1 MRPIARIRAAE
12 NSCVYVITRTVPAR
26 FIAASNTA
34 SNDGAPGSTVSCSLR
49 AARTQH
55 DHGLH
60 PRGRAQRRHECARVA
75 DRLDVEQDAVGAR
88 VADERVEQLAEAD
101 VVGTAQRHDRREA
114 DSERRREVQ
123 HRGAH
128 GARLRDQRETP
139 GVRDRGPHR
148 RVETD
153 VGADHAE
160 RVRSEQADAPLAR
173 GRHHLALPAPR
184 LAFVDRRR
192 GQDDRRLH
200 AGAPA
205 VVEHRGHRGAGHG
218 DQRELDRLADRAQ
231 RRMTAPI
238 EHAAVMRVDEVE
250 LALEIALE
258 QVLDDDATERAGA
271 ARRPDEGDRR
281 GHEQRTQV
289 MLQIHQKCDR
299 GW

>member
-1 MRPIARIRAAE
+1 MRRLRAVA
-12 NSCVYVITRTVPAR
+12 ITSRSQRRASPSSIGGADRMTAAFTPAR
-26 FIAASNTA
+26 A
-34 SNDGAPGSTVSCSLR
+34 
-49 AARTQH
+49 
-55 DHGLH
+55 
-60 PRGRAQRRHECARVA
+60 
-75 DRLDVEQDAVGAR
+75 
-88 VADERVEQLAEAD
+88 
-101 VVGTAQRHDRREA
+101 
-114 DSERRREVQ
+114 
-123 HRGAH
+123 
-128 GARLRDQRETP
+128 
-139 GVRDRGPHR
+139 
-148 RVETD
+148 
-153 VGADHAE
+153 
-160 RVRSEQADAPLAR
+160 
-173 GRHHLALPAPR
+173 
-184 LAFVDRRR
+184 
-192 GQDDRRLH
+192 
-200 AGAPA
+200 A